1 MRSMIGD
8 YYRLI
13 RVKHYIKNLLVFLPI
28 VFSGNLF
35 VPSYLWITILGFFTF
50 SLGASAVYIFND
62 ICDLNNDEN
71 HSDKK
76 YRPIASKRISV
87 RNASVL
93 AVVLVILSVTLQIL
107 AFDSFSGILYLGIYI
122 LINCFYSLGLKNV
135 PLVDVS
141 IIVAGF
147 ILRVVFGGVINDIPI
162 SSWMYLMVMAMSFY
176 LALGKRR
183 NEIRKFGGNTRKVL
197 IYYTEGFLDKMM
209 YVSLSLSIV
218 FYSMWCV
225 IPENSIGKN
234 SGLIWTVPIV
244 LLICMRYSMNI
255 ERESDGD
262 PAEVLLNDKA
272 LLCLVALYGIVAL
285 VLVYAPNFV

>member
-8 YYRLI
+8 YYSLI

-35 VPSYLWITILGFFTF
+35 DPFYLWTTILGFFTF
-50 SLGASAVYIFND
+50 SFGASAVYIFND
-62 ICDLNNDEN
+62 ICDLNDDEN
-71 HSDKK
+71 HSKK
-76 YRPIASKRISV
+76 KNRPIASKRISV
-87 RNASVL
+87 RYASVL
-93 AVVLVILSVTLQIL
+93 AAILVILSMTLQL
-107 AFDSFSGILYLGIYI
+107 VAFDSFSGILYLGIYI
-122 LINCFYSLGLKNV
+122 LINCLYSLGLKNI

-183 NEIRKFGGNTRKVL
+183 NEIRRFGSNNRKVL
-197 IYYTEGFLDKMM
+197 IHYTEGFLDKMM

-234 SGLIWTVPIV
+234 SGLIWTIPIV

-272 LLCLVALYGIVAL
+272 LLGLVALYGVVAL
-285 VLVYAPNFV
+285 GLVYAPNFV